1 MQYLYLMLRK
11 PVINVRQEN
20 PKLFAVIQ
28 ELAHVDHLRHNIML
42 MKKYLVVC
50 RIAAE
55 AKILLH
61 LVARQHFVDGPDLY
75 SLQDLL
81 DIKSGKWSDQP
92 LGGLPLPK
100 GLNNCICIK
109 NRFEPFRRGLQE
121 VGDLLAS

>member
-81 DIKSGKWSDQP
+81 DIKSGKWSDQFGCEATVSC
-92 LGGLPLPK
+92 LDIWPK
-100 GLNNCICIK
+100 
-109 NRFEPFRRGLQE
+109 
-121 VGDLLAS
+121 VV

>member
-92 LGGLPLPK
+92 PWRPASTEGL
-100 GLNNCICIK
+100 
-109 NRFEPFRRGLQE
+109 E
-121 VGDLLAS
+121 

>member
-1 MQYLYLMLRK
+1 MAR
-11 PVINVRQEN
+11 P
-20 PKLFAVIQ
+20 AVIQ

-92 LGGLPLPK
+92 LGGLPLHTE
-100 GLNNCICIK
+100 GL
-109 NRFEPFRRGLQE
+109 E
-121 VGDLLAS
+121 

>member
-1 MQYLYLMLRK
+1 MTKDSFCLTSHFLSFFPQATKQYLFLMIRK
-11 PVINVRQEN
+11 PVINVRLEN

-81 DIKSGKWSDQP
+81 DIKSG
-92 LGGLPLPK
+92 
-100 GLNNCICIK
+100 
-109 NRFEPFRRGLQE
+109 R
-121 VGDLLAS
+121 VGIYP